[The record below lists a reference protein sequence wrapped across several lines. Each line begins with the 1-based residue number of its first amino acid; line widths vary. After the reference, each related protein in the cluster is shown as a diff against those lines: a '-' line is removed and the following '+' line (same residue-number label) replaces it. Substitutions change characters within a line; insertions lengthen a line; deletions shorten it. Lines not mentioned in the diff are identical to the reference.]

1 MICCNSDKQEAGRA
15 GMLIWVLW
23 NNRNNW
29 VWNHEKELGK
39 NLGYKA
45 LSLWHEWVVVQRVH
59 TNNNQQEHQQ
69 QVLAWQPPFQ
79 GKPKCNTDA
88 GVHGDAMKT
97 SAGWCVRD
105 HRGHFVLGGNSWID
119 ETCSSNEAEVLALLE
134 AMKELQQR
142 GFNDVIFEIDAQNIV
157 YATHHRTVGI
167 SEFSSIIHKIKCSLS
182 LNSGFVVKHIRRQAN
197 KVAHTLAKAAFSW
210 SRRHVFDFIPS
221 CIHNLLHNEM
231 I

>member
-1 MICCNSDKQEAGRA
+1 
-15 GMLIWVLW
+15 
-23 NNRNNW
+23 
-29 VWNHEKELGK
+29 
-39 NLGYKA
+39 
-45 LSLWHEWVVVQRVH
+45 
-59 TNNNQQEHQQ
+59 
-69 QVLAWQPPFQ
+69 
-79 GKPKCNTDA
+79 
-88 GVHGDAMKT
+88 
-97 SAGWCVRD
+97 
-105 HRGHFVLGGNSWID
+105 VLGGSSWID
-119 ETCSSNEAEVLALLE
+119 GTCSSNEAEALALLE

-231 I
+231 ILVSFCQKKKKKL